1 MSLCPDG
8 PLTNSAPTKQS
19 APLKLL
25 IKGPLPPSF
34 KNNKRS
40 ILDRNTGLQRT
51 LTPKETKQRMDILE
65 NGIVFALYSLSRT
78 IGAGTHSGCLKQ
90 LRTALCELSDDSIRE
105 VPAGDWDVRYVPKG
119 EEGLEI
125 TIMEYEP
132 PNLTPEEIAQLY
144 SKTLNELKS

>member
-1 MSLCPDG
+1 
-8 PLTNSAPTKQS
+8 
-19 APLKLL
+19 
-25 IKGPLPPSF
+25 
-34 KNNKRS
+34 
-40 ILDRNTGLQRT
+40 
-51 LTPKETKQRMDILE
+51 MDILE

-78 IGAGTHSGCLKQ
+78 IGAGTHSECLKR

-132 PNLTPEEIAQLY
+132 PNLTPAEISTIYANAHNGL
-144 SKTLNELKS
+144 TNGNP